1 MIYDIC
7 NMWFRV
13 KRVNGLGLIR
23 LLFQSAVVNIQM
35 DIKHVMKQKIWSI
48 TFKEFIKLPKYCV
61 QEAIFYLWKLLC
73 MNIIVAG

>member
-35 DIKHVMKQKIWSI
+35 DIKHVMKQKI
-48 TFKEFIKLPKYCV
+48 
-61 QEAIFYLWKLLC
+61 
-73 MNIIVAG
+73 